1 MTKKEES
8 FPTQTQLE
16 KIVDEHFKEFE
27 LENNSQGALPSGILN
42 KIRGLVYSIVNRYYQ
57 DQETIQQNRGD
68 LEELEQ
74 NKEQKRNEQYSTTNL
89 KL

>member
-1 MTKKEES
+1 MAKQDES
-8 FPTQTQLE
+8 FPTQAQLE

-57 DQETIQQNRGD
+57 DQETIQQNRGY

>member
-1 MTKKEES
+1 MAKQDES
-8 FPTQTQLE
+8 FPTQAQLE

-57 DQETIQQNRGD
+57 DQETIQQNRGH